1 MDVRVG
7 IDGKCLMPPRT
18 GVGRYV
24 AGLLSGCEELGEEGI
39 ELRVLRPRTRRRT
52 LPWVLL
58 NIQAASLANL
68 SVLHLP
74 FYYGPLVPR
83 CPIVVVVHDL
93 IVIEHPEWFPQLSV
107 KPIRTLMPRSIRRA
121 DGIVTFSTPVAA
133 AITERFKIDPRRI
146 RVIPHG
152 VDVEV
157 FRPPTQE
164 EEVGVRAKFGLE
176 NPYLL
181 QLGALE
187 PRRGIDLAMKATAIV
202 RRELGRVDLVL
213 AGDRRAAVASLLSP
227 PPWVRL
233 LGQVDDEALPGLLAG
248 AAAVLAP
255 SRGEGF
261 DLPVLEALACGAPV
275 VASDI
280 PPHVE
285 HFTGGVELFCSG
297 DAESLAASIV
307 HVLRDE
313 DHARALRVAGRRV
326 AERFRWADSARAH
339 IALWREVAA

>member
-1 MDVRVG
+1 MHVRVG
-7 IDGKCLMPPRT
+7 IDGKSLMPPRT
-18 GVGRYV
+18 GIGRYV
-24 AGLLSGCEELGEEGI
+24 AGLLSGYENLDEEGI
-39 ELRVLRPRTRRRT
+39 ELRLLLPRTRRRT
-52 LPWVLL
+52 LPWVVL
-58 NIQAASLANL
+58 NVQAASLTNL

-93 IVIEHPEWFPQLSV
+93 LVIEHPEWFPRLWV

-121 DGIVTFSTPVAA
+121 DGIVTFSTAVAA
-133 AITERFKIDPRRI
+133 AITERFKVDPRRI

-152 VDVEV
+152 VDAEV

-187 PRRGIDLAMKATAIV
+187 PRRGVDLALEATAVV
-202 RRELGRVDLVL
+202 RRRLSGVDLVL
-213 AGDRRAAVASLLSP
+213 AGDQRSTVASLQSP

-285 HFTGGVELFCSG
+285 HFTGGVELFRSG
-297 DAESLAASIV
+297 DAESLTASIV
-307 HVLRDE
+307 NVLHDA
-313 DHARALRVAGRRV
+313 DHAHALRVAGRRV
-326 AERFRWADSARAH
+326 AERFRWVDSARAH
-339 IALWREVAA
+339 VALWREVAV